1 MDFATA
7 ASRLLAAHAGWRDRD
22 LVATPRG
29 LRAEAISLA
38 LRAYR
43 VTLVR
48 TLCTRLQLTSSGE
61 DVTADAPSDDG
72 SGAGSGAAGA
82 ASTSA
87 TSSAHN
93 SAVAHDDAWYVDRK
107 GSELLLLATAPAGL
121 SREQLLAQAVC
132 EVLGVDAPTSL
143 APLLAVDASQAA
155 ATLARLRVPP
165 PPHWATACM
174 RSPRR
179 LHSSQVPPPPQ
190 WAAASAVGSAGTPCT
205 TEDEALLQLRPLRAY
220 FAGEVV
226 CISASQL
233 GISAGGDEADGYVY
247 AEVDVAVP
255 AATAPQADGRG
266 GGGFF
271 DSGGGALS
279 RMPPGMPPGMPSGP
293 MVALRVGG
301 QRARMQCL
309 SLQVHSFRSI
319 RRERAEA
326 SGTTAVGV
334 AVGGRAPG
342 ADGAMP
348 GVMPGSSTGARP
360 GVPTGGPSS
369 AELPTACMCSPRRLH
384 SPQVCRLEAPPPLSS
399 WRLSRRCCGARACRW
414 ALRPRSCSRRT
425 SRSRRRSA
433 RAAPTSTSKRSRRR
447 VVASSSRRWS
457 ASSRARCAMT
467 RRVDTL
473 HACAHHGALPPT
485 GVHDAARGHPARRVR
500 PPPLR
505 HVRQAGRRTMPLLPH
520 RGHWADDAHALVRRR
535 RHRCGGLSTDEG
547 WEHTIFRR
555 HGKLGV
561 DYC

>member
-1 MDFATA
+1 MCCGRGQGSRRRCAVAAPSASPGRCACRLVRPRASTAREAPPPTPLRGHPSGPRPRLRADDREHVRRLRCGRAQRSARIRSHARAHHGAPRLPTGAAELSARIRSMDFATA

-93 SAVAHDDAWYVDRK
+93 SAAAHDDAWYVDRK

-247 AEVDVAVP
+247 AEVDVA
-255 AATAPQADGRG
+255 
-266 GGGFF
+266 
-271 DSGGGALS
+271 
-279 RMPPGMPPGMPSGP
+279 
-293 MVALRVGG
+293 
-301 QRARMQCL
+301 
-309 SLQVHSFRSI
+309 
-319 RRERAEA
+319 
-326 SGTTAVGV
+326 
-334 AVGGRAPG
+334 
-342 ADGAMP
+342 
-348 GVMPGSSTGARP
+348 
-360 GVPTGGPSS
+360 
-369 AELPTACMCSPRRLH
+369 TACMRSPRRLH
-384 SPQVCRLEAPPPLSS
+384 SPQVRVCRGGRGRTRRDGATSRRARRRRLLRQWRRRTLSHATWHATWHAIWPDGGPPGRWPARAYAVPLSTS
-399 WRLSRRCCGARACRW
+399 ALVPLDTARARRGERYDCRW
-414 ALRPRSCSRRT
+414 RCRGR
-425 SRSRRRSA
+425 SRSRRR
-433 RAAPTSTSKRSRRR
+433 RRDAGR
-447 VVASSSRRWS
+447 DAGFVNGCAT
-457 ASSRARCAMT
+457 RCAD
-467 RRVDTL
+467 RR
-473 HACAHHGALPPT
+473 
-485 GVHDAARGHPARRVR
+485 
-500 PPPLR
+500 
-505 HVRQAGRRTMPLLPH
+505 PLL
-520 RGHWADDAHALVRRR
+520 R
-535 RHRCGGLSTDEG
+535 
-547 WEHTIFRR
+547 
-555 HGKLGV
+555 
-561 DYC
+561 

>member
-1 MDFATA
+1 
-7 ASRLLAAHAGWRDRD
+7 
-22 LVATPRG
+22 
-29 LRAEAISLA
+29 
-38 LRAYR
+38 
-43 VTLVR
+43 
-48 TLCTRLQLTSSGE
+48 
-61 DVTADAPSDDG
+61 
-72 SGAGSGAAGA
+72 
-82 ASTSA
+82 
-87 TSSAHN
+87 
-93 SAVAHDDAWYVDRK
+93 
-107 GSELLLLATAPAGL
+107 
-121 SREQLLAQAVC
+121 
-132 EVLGVDAPTSL
+132 
-143 APLLAVDASQAA
+143 
-155 ATLARLRVPP
+155 
-165 PPHWATACM
+165 
-174 RSPRR
+174 
-179 LHSSQVPPPPQ
+179 
-190 WAAASAVGSAGTPCT
+190 
-205 TEDEALLQLRPLRAY
+205 
-220 FAGEVV
+220 
-226 CISASQL
+226 
-233 GISAGGDEADGYVY
+233 
-247 AEVDVAVP
+247 
-255 AATAPQADGRG
+255 
-266 GGGFF
+266 
-271 DSGGGALS
+271 
-279 RMPPGMPPGMPSGP
+279 MPPGMPPGMPSGP

-384 SPQVCRLEAPPPLSS
+384 SPQVCRPEAPPPLSS

-414 ALRPRSCSRRT
+414 ALRPRNCSRRT

-473 HACAHHGALPPT
+473 HACAHHGAPPPT

-535 RHRCGGLSTDEG
+535 RHRCGGLSDEG

>member
-61 DVTADAPSDDG
+61 DVTAEAPSDDG

-93 SAVAHDDAWYVDRK
+93 SAAAHDDAWYVDRK

-155 ATLARLRVPP
+155 AMLARLRVPP

-369 AELPTACMCSPRRLH
+369 AELVEAVSAVLRRAGVPLGLETTELLEANLALKTALGASRADLDEQALETTRCREQLEAMERVITCQVCDDAARGHPACMCSPRR
-384 SPQVCRLEAPPPLSS
+384 P
-399 WRLSRRCCGARACRW
+399 
-414 ALRPRSCSRRT
+414 
-425 SRSRRRSA
+425 
-433 RAAPTSTSKRSRRR
+433 
-447 VVASSSRRWS
+447 
-457 ASSRARCAMT
+457 
-467 RRVDTL
+467 
-473 HACAHHGALPPT
+473 PPT

-535 RHRCGGLSTDEG
+535 RHRCGGLSDEG

-561 DYC
+561 DC

>member
-61 DVTADAPSDDG
+61 DVTAEAPSDDG

-93 SAVAHDDAWYVDRK
+93 SAAAHDDAWYVDRK

-369 AELPTACMCSPRRLH
+369 AELVEAVSAVLRRAGVPLGLETTEL
-384 SPQVCRLEAPPPLSS
+384 LEANL
-399 WRLSRRCCGARACRW
+399 
-414 ALRPRSCSRRT
+414 ALKTALIT
-425 SRSRRRSA
+425 SRSKLEEQALETTRCREQLEA
-433 RAAPTSTSKRSRRR
+433 MER
-447 VVASSSRRWS
+447 VITCQV
-457 ASSRARCAMT
+457 CMT

-473 HACAHHGALPPT
+473 LGGCGHLLCATCARQVGERCPYCRAVVT
-485 GVHDAARGHPARRVR
+485 GQMMRMR
-500 PPPLR
+500 
-505 HVRQAGRRTMPLLPH
+505 
-520 RGHWADDAHALVRRR
+520 W
-535 RHRCGGLSTDEG
+535 
-547 WEHTIFRR
+547 
-555 HGKLGV
+555 
-561 DYC
+561 